1 MNNEMNNKINCN
13 KYDKT
18 KDFYIERVHRDSNYN
33 TQKYHYH
40 PYYEIGFL
48 VSGCRNMTIDHSI
61 YFFNKGN
68 VVFIS
73 TGEIHKG
80 YPVEHNP
87 CAIELVNICFVE
99 KYLEPFFEIY
109 GGKEKFL
116 NFFSNHIINIPAGR
130 YEYVKGLLQK
140 MIDEHKKIDE
150 LSKFL
155 VKTYFNELIAFL
167 IRCSKNA
174 CSDIVDDNESD
185 KIISDAVKYIY
196 YNYNKDISLDD
207 IAKKF
212 NLSKSYFSRKF
223 KAVTG
228 FGYKE
233 YITSVR
239 LKKACDLLLDTD
251 DSITEIAEKC
261 GFNDSNYFGD
271 AFRKVKGVSP
281 NKYRKNKG
289 VV

>member
-1 MNNEMNNKINCN
+1 MPGIAGIGQAAKDC
-13 KYDKT
+13 YDNLEKNVAHMT
-18 KDFYIERVHRDSNYN
+18 ELKD
-33 TQKYHYH
+33 
-40 PYYEIGFL
+40 
-48 VSGCRNMTIDHSI
+48 
-61 YFFNKGN
+61 
-68 VVFIS
+68 
-73 TGEIHKG
+73 
-80 YPVEHNP
+80 
-87 CAIELVNICFVE
+87 
-99 KYLEPFFEIY
+99 YL
-109 GGKEKFL
+109 
-116 NFFSNHIINIPAGR
+116 
-130 YEYVKGLLQK
+130 
-140 MIDEHKKIDE
+140 IDE

-167 IRCSKNA
+167 IRCSKND
-174 CSDIVDDNESD
+174 CSDIVDTSNESD
-185 KIISDAVKYIY
+185 EIISEAVKYIY

-251 DSITEIAEKC
+251 NSITEIAEKC

-289 VV
+289 IV

>member
-1 MNNEMNNKINCN
+1 MNYEMNYN

-80 YPVEHNP
+80 YPAEHNP

-109 GGKEKFL
+109 GKKDFL
-116 NFFSNHIINIPAGR
+116 SFFSNHIINIPAGR
-130 YEYVKGLLQK
+130 YEYVKNLLQK

-150 LSKFL
+150 LSKFM

-167 IRCSKNA
+167 IRCSKND
-174 CSDIVDDNESD
+174 CSDIVDTSNESD
-185 KIISDAVKYIY
+185 EIISEAVKYIY

-239 LKKACDLLLDTD
+239 LKKACALLLDTD
-251 DSITEIAEKC
+251 NSITEIAEKC

-289 VV
+289 IV